1 MNERLVNI
9 VKKREGGGDV
19 RGPTRAGW
27 VRRGI
32 RRTARDTRGGV
43 STCARVY
50 TYTQHTLADARTRAA
65 KFNVCV
71 TAGRSRNGGG
81 GGGGGAEIYI
91 MFIMLT

>member
-1 MNERLVNI
+1 M
-9 VKKREGGGDV
+9 
-19 RGPTRAGW
+19 
-27 VRRGI
+27 
-32 RRTARDTRGGV
+32 

-50 TYTQHTLADARTRAA
+50 MYSRTRNTLADARTRAA

-81 GGGGGAEIYI
+81 DGGGAEIYI

>member
-9 VKKREGGGDV
+9 VKRRVGGV

-27 VRRGI
+27 ARRDMKNGEI
-32 RRTARDTRGGV
+32 RGGV
-43 STCARVY
+43 EYMCTRVHVYAIRARCISTRS
-50 TYTQHTLADARTRAA
+50 RPE
-65 KFNVCV
+65 FNVCV

-81 GGGGGAEIYI
+81 GGAEIYI